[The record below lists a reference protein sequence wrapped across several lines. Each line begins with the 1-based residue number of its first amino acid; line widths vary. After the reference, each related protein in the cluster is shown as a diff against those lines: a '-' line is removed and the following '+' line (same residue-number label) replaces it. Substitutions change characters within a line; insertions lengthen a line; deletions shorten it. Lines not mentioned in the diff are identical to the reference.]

1 MTKEELAKK
10 LDGNEYLHEVSKEIV
25 AEAKEAGLVI
35 VYGQSDDLIEFVG
48 AIDEEVGAWEGTT
61 VLVDTKGLL
70 PERESIEDDETLE
83 DFFKRKKDAMKIQ
96 ALWAE
101 DDDFSWTYKTSIPHV
116 TFNILEDSE
125 PYCRGIVFALKDC
138 VSKRVN

>member
-10 LDGNEYLHEVSKEIV
+10 LDGNEYLHEVPKEI
-25 AEAKEAGLVI
+25 ATEAKEAGLVI
-35 VYGQSDDLIEFVG
+35 VYGQSDDLMEFAG
-48 AIDEEVGAWEGTT
+48 AIDEEVGAWEGVT

-83 DFFKRKKDAMKIQ
+83 DFFKRKRDALKIQ
-96 ALWAE
+96 ALWAKE
-101 DDDFSWTYKTSIPHV
+101 GNYSWTYKTDIPHA
-116 TFNILEDSE
+116 TFNILEDGE

-138 VSKRVN
+138 VSKRAN